1 MVRKILR
8 KAKLWTLKE
17 DSILKATIKK
27 IGIKNWRS
35 VSQDVSKKIKIARTA
50 KQCRDRWLN
59 YLTKGIKIS
68 AFSEIEIKK
77 LYKMQKIYGNRWLKM
92 AKRLPGR
99 TENQVKNFFYAMI
112 RRNIRKF
119 NKGKEESEKLKFISM
134 DMLKNNEVR
143 KLLLSKK
150 GLSSAKLRQ
159 TKLSKEALS
168 FLKSLRNDQKG
179 TNEEITKNILSNR
192 DIFKD
197 LDQSEG
203 KVEILENF
211 DQVNSDNIKDKPSF
225 LFPSCILP
233 IPLGLSE
240 YLKYEMPEVKN
251 GEISDRL
258 IMKSL

>member
-1 MVRKILR
+1 
-8 KAKLWTLKE
+8 
-17 DSILKATIKK
+17 
-27 IGIKNWRS
+27 
-35 VSQDVSKKIKIARTA
+35 
-50 KQCRDRWLN
+50 
-59 YLTKGIKIS
+59 
-68 AFSEIEIKK
+68 
-77 LYKMQKIYGNRWLKM
+77 MQKIYGNRWLKM

-150 GLSSAKLRQ
+150 SYTSAKIRQ
-159 TKLSKEALS
+159 TKLSKEAFN
-168 FLKSLRNDQKG
+168 FLKSLGNNQKG
-179 TNEEITKNILSNR
+179 ANEAMTKNVSSNR
-192 DIFKD
+192 DIFKYF
-197 LDQSEG
+197 DQFEATE
-203 KVEILENF
+203 EILENYEHEGF
-211 DQVNSDNIKDKPSF
+211 NNIIDKPNF

-240 YLKYEMPEVKN
+240 YLKYEMHEEEN
-251 GEISDRL
+251 GETSDGK